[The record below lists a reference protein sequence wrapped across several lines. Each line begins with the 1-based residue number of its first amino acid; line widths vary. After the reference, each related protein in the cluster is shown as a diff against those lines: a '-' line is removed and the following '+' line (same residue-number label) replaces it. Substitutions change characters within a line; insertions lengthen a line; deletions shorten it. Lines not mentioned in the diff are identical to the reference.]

1 MPGSSEEQTIAATQ
15 LMGAETVS
23 RTAIMPP
30 ALVADRAGDLGM
42 SEEPYAA
49 RRQRRRIGIAV
60 LASVVALLVVVQ
72 LAKADDS
79 PLPAVTTTSTP
90 AIAPAT
96 TVAATIQSPTTV
108 PAPTPVVP
116 APITE
121 PGHGKKDD
129 KPPKDKPHP

>member
-1 MPGSSEEQTIAATQ
+1 MPADTEEQAIDATQ
-15 LMGAETVS
+15 LMGADTVS

-30 ALVADRAGDLGM
+30 ALIADHAADLGM

-49 RRQRRRIGIAV
+49 RRQRRRIGIAL
-60 LASVVALLVVVQ
+60 LASVVALLLVVQ

-90 AIAPAT
+90 AIASAT
-96 TVAATIQSPTTV
+96 TVAATAQSPTTV
-108 PAPTPVVP
+108 PAPTTVPV
-116 APITE
+116 PITE
-121 PGHGKKDD
+121 PGRGKKD